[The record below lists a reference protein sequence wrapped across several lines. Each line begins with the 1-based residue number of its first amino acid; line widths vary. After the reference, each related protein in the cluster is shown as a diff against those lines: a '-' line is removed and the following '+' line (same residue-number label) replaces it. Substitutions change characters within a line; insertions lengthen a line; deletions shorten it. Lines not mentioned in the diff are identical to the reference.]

1 MPRKKQQPRRKRV
14 LILCGCALALLVGIQ
29 VGLIGDAPPAPAP
42 APPPATQPRTLEELR
57 AAAAALEQRL
67 AGLAARETSA
77 ARREA
82 DAAWAELRHLGDAL
96 RAHAT
101 REAAAAPAAVPVET
115 APIAPPSPALGAETV
130 LLVVAFER
138 AAALRT
144 SLGSVVKHHPCGRGP
159 RLLISQDAGR
169 GPRWSEARAEMEAA
183 TSVLRRKCPEVE
195 TNIVTQRDDTEGGD
209 GYHRLARHFRK
220 ALTLAFADPRTERT
234 IVHEEDL
241 EVAPDFFRYFAAV
254 APLLNDVSVLTA
266 SAWNDN
272 GQTGHVDLERD
283 IGRVE
288 RSDFFGGLGWMLS
301 KRVWREL
308 EPKWPEAYWDDW
320 LREPA
325 QRKNRHTLRPVICR
339 TFHLRSQGGTS
350 GGQYAHFM
358 SDIALSR
365 NKGTVFDVAAARS
378 VESADA
384 RLFERLAAPVVG
396 VEEVLAGV
404 AGRVRVEYDGSFA
417 AYARLARRLG
427 AMDNEKAGV
436 PRGAYRGVVE
446 LRRGAATV
454 MLSPPLDRVRALAAG
469 AAYPR

>member
-14 LILCGCALALLVGIQ
+14 LILCCCALALLVGIQ

-42 APPPATQPRTLEELR
+42 VPPPATQPRTLAELR

-82 DAAWAELRHLGDAL
+82 DAAWAELGRLGDAL

-101 REAAAAPAAVPVET
+101 REAAAAPVPVVA

-169 GPRWSEARAEMEAA
+169 GPRWGEARKEMEAA
-183 TSVLRRKCPEVE
+183 TSVLRRKCPGVE
-195 TNIVTQRDDTEGGD
+195 TNIVTQRDDGLNGD
-209 GYHRLARHFRK
+209 GYHHLARHFRK
-220 ALTLAFADPRTERT
+220 ALTVAFADPRTERT
-234 IVHEEDL
+234 IVLEEDL
-241 EVAPDFFRYFAAV
+241 EAAPDFFRYFAAV
-254 APLLNDVSVLTA
+254 APLLGDASVLAA

-283 IGRVE
+283 SGRVE

-325 QRKNRHTLRPVICR
+325 QRKHRHTLRPVVCR
-339 TFHLRSQGGTS
+339 TFHLRSSHGTS

-365 NKGTVFDVAAARS
+365 NKGTMFDVEGARS

-384 RLFERLAAPVVG
+384 RLFDRLAAPVVG

-404 AGRVRVEYDGSFA
+404 TGRVRVEYDGSFA